1 MKVYFHLCIDGF
13 TNSYVIVN
21 DDPAVME
28 AIIVDPGQI
37 SNNIIRQIED
47 GGYKLVAVLIT
58 HNHAHHINGLRTL
71 TKIYNPTVY
80 AADSETYGMN
90 SSILNGDGMTRIA
103 NLNVEFFSIPGHSPD
118 SMVYKIG
125 DVLFTGDTIIPGET
139 GSTSSQYSKKL
150 LCSKIKDKL
159 FKLPDRT
166 LIFPGH
172 GAPGTIESEK
182 QFNID
187 MIF

>member
-37 SNNIIRQIED
+37 SNDIIRQIED

-150 LCSKIKDKL
+150 LCSKIKEQD
-159 FKLPDRT
+159 
-166 LIFPGH
+166 FPY
-172 GAPGTIESEK
+172 TQKRKKVLSL
-182 QFNID
+182 
-187 MIF
+187 

>member
-37 SNNIIRQIED
+37 SNDIIRQIED

-71 TKIYNPTVY
+71 TKIYNPTV
-80 AADSETYGMN
+80 
-90 SSILNGDGMTRIA
+90 
-103 NLNVEFFSIPGHSPD
+103 
-118 SMVYKIG
+118 
-125 DVLFTGDTIIPGET
+125 
-139 GSTSSQYSKKL
+139 
-150 LCSKIKDKL
+150 
-159 FKLPDRT
+159 
-166 LIFPGH
+166 
-172 GAPGTIESEK
+172 
-182 QFNID
+182 
-187 MIF
+187 

>member
-1 MKVYFHLCIDGF
+1 MKIYFHLCLEGF

-21 DDPAVME
+21 DDPQVME

-37 SNNIIRQIED
+37 SNEIIDQIEN

-58 HNHAHHINGLRTL
+58 HNHKSHINGLKTL

-103 NLNVEFFSIPGHSPD
+103 ELNVEFFSIPGHSPD

-125 DVLFTGDTIIPGET
+125 DVIFTGDTLLPGMT
-139 GSTSSQYSKKL
+139 GNTSSQYSQKL
-150 LCSKIKDKL
+150 LCNKIRDKL
-159 FKLPDRT
+159 FTLPDRT

-172 GAPGTIESEK
+172 GAPGSIESEK

-187 MIF
+187 LS